1 MLLKFCEIITTVV
14 QSFLFVSITNNIAY
28 KHNRLSKIKSY
39 ISMAIIF
46 SEVVIFTN
54 IEINRDIANLS
65 KAYI

>member
-39 ISMAIIF
+39 IAMAIIF
-46 SEVVIFTN
+46 FEVVIFTN
-54 IEINRDIANLS
+54 IRINRDIANLS
-65 KAYI
+65 MVL